1 MERSLGVLPDSEH
14 RGSNPMQVSR
24 GDPFAGD
31 EEIQD
36 LPSAIVGLLPV
47 GADPDLG
54 MNRRFVLRLQAGD
67 RGGRSLDASA
77 DGPGVGISPALISS
91 IPRSTRYGYSN
102 RPRSGGPDAREPS
115 A

>member
-67 RGGRSLDASA
+67 RGGRSLDALSIDPLGIAAHTDLQRAA
-77 DGPGVGISPALISS
+77 DEHFRAFWK
-91 IPRSTRYGYSN
+91 
-102 RPRSGGPDAREPS
+102 
-115 A
+115 